1 MIRLAR
7 LAALAAPAV
16 VLLIAAVATP
26 LAEFATNQGDVV
38 YYLERGRAV
47 AEGLVPFRDFP
58 LEYPPLALL
67 PMVAPFLI
75 ARDAAL
81 DIDHYRW
88 LFAGGQ
94 AILLV
99 ILGVALARIRR
110 IEDEAAGRVAGGP
123 FRFGVGGRL
132 TVLSVGAALALAWR
146 FDLLPATLATL
157 GVWAGIAKRPARAG
171 FALGLGALAKLY
183 PIVLA
188 PALAAA
194 FWRRGDRHRVWI
206 LGGALTLTVQLGLLP
221 FVSVAG
227 PAAFTFLAYQVDRG
241 LQIESVGGGLAVLA
255 GLIGGSPPELSFGFS
270 AVQVEGPLAGA
281 FLVALPMLTVLG
293 FGVVGWLGWRRIQ
306 ADLAPRGAAGGAV
319 RPQTVVAVAF
329 ASLLIVLVTSK
340 VFSIQYV
347 VWMVPFVA
355 LTEGRRFW
363 LGAAIVALTM
373 PIHPLLYAELVRQ
386 EALPILVLNVRNSLL
401 VVLAV
406 WQIVSLRP
414 SRPIVV
420 G

>member
-1 MIRLAR
+1 
-7 LAALAAPAV
+7 
-16 VLLIAAVATP
+16 
-26 LAEFATNQGDVV
+26 
-38 YYLERGRAV
+38 
-47 AEGLVPFRDFP
+47 
-58 LEYPPLALL
+58 
-67 PMVAPFLI
+67 
-75 ARDAAL
+75 
-81 DIDHYRW
+81 
-88 LFAGGQ
+88 
-94 AILLV
+94 
-99 ILGVALARIRR
+99 
-110 IEDEAAGRVAGGP
+110 
-123 FRFGVGGRL
+123 
-132 TVLSVGAALALAWR
+132 
-146 FDLLPATLATL
+146 
-157 GVWAGIAKRPARAG
+157 
-171 FALGLGALAKLY
+171 
-183 PIVLA
+183 VLA

-306 ADLAPRGAAGGAV
+306 ADLAPRGAAGGTV
-319 RPQTVVAVAF
+319 RPQTVVALAF

-386 EALPILVLNVRNSLL
+386 EALPILVLNVRNALL